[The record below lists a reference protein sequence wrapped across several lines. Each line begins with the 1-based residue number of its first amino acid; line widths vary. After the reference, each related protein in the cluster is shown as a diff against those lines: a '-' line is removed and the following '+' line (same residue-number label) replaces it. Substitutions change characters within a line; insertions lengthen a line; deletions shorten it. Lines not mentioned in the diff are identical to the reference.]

1 MADAGSPLDVVRAFM
16 TPMERMDYDAAL
28 QHVTDDLEYTN
39 GPLGTVTGPAGV
51 RAMLEPFFAPMLENR
66 FIVHR
71 AVADGP
77 VVVMERLDRH
87 RLASGWIELPVTGVF
102 EVHGG
107 RITVWHDYFD
117 AATIQNQMAAG

>member
-1 MADAGSPLDVVRAFM
+1 
-16 TPMERMDYDAAL
+16 
-28 QHVTDDLEYTN
+28 
-39 GPLGTVTGPAGV
+39 
-51 RAMLEPFFAPMLENR
+51 MLENR